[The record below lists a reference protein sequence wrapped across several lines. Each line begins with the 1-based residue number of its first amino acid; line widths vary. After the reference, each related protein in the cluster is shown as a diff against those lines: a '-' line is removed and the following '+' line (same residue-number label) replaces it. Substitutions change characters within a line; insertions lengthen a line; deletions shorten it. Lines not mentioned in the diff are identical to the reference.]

1 MLTTVQQLV
10 QDSLLAMETRI
21 HSRLDAIEGA
31 RNSAGGN
38 GTSPDANE
46 EDVMPVAGTQEARQ
60 AIEAQARLPGLQKT
74 LALYRGCMSP
84 IYQRTNP
91 VLSNLR

>member
-10 QDSLLAMETRI
+10 QGSLLEMEKRI

-31 RNSAGGN
+31 RNSAGN
-38 GTSPDANE
+38 NATSPDANE
-46 EDVMPVAGTQEARQ
+46 EDVMPVAGTKEARQ

-74 LALYRGCMSP
+74 LTLYRGCMSP
-84 IYQRTNP
+84 IYQRTTP
-91 VLSNLR
+91 VSSDLR